1 MQAQSIEGS
10 SLADCEVSMAARR
23 SHPRFLVD
31 SHWDGAM
38 QVLRD
43 VVIHRVHAGEFVTV
57 STAPAV
63 VGEVMSL
70 DLMAESHNVSLR
82 VRVLECRPVVVT
94 GAVRHE
100 IRLGVES
107 VTRLPTGADRADAE

>member
-1 MQAQSIEGS
+1 MP
-10 SLADCEVSMAARR
+10 VRR

-31 SHWDGAM
+31 SPWDGAI

-43 VVIHRVHAGEFVTV
+43 VAIHRVHPGEFVTV
-57 STAPAV
+57 SAAAAA

-70 DLMAESHNVSLR
+70 DLMAEGNNVSLR
-82 VRVLECRPVVVT
+82 VRVLECRPVVVNE
-94 GAVRHE
+94 GVRHE

-107 VTRLPTGADRADAE
+107 VTLLPASGDRPKTV

>member
-1 MQAQSIEGS
+1 MEGCP
-10 SLADCEVSMAARR
+10 LAEYEVSMAARR
-23 SHPRFLVD
+23 SQPRFVVD

-38 QVLRD
+38 EVLRD

-70 DLMAESHNVSLR
+70 DLIADGHNVSLR
-82 VRVLECRPVVVT
+82 VRVLECRPVVMT
-94 GAVRHE
+94 GAVQHE
-100 IRLGVES
+100 IHLGVES
-107 VTRLPTGADRADAE
+107 VTLLPAGADPAGPE